1 MNTPNKTKKPD
12 FMLDTVAI
20 KLKYPEFRITNPN
33 LFTPALIIKE
43 LIPAFEFQYG
53 RNRFTKYQQ
62 NPTAQDNKKGIYKPR
77 LTAYQR
83 FEGNKPIYELH
94 IEFSAPK
101 LLFKNSLQELGEED
115 FGRTVR
121 ILKQLLFLMGVET
134 TEDSIRRAFVV
145 KAHFGKNI
153 PLPYP
158 LTAQDAISGL
168 YKADLG
174 KSKDINMREY
184 RNGGQSLYFYASSY
198 NIIFYDKLRDIA
210 TPKNKAVDKD
220 KFKPEKM
227 LIQKIDN
234 DYQQEILRFEVRLT
248 KQQSLNLFLSKLLG
262 KEIKQIT
269 FGEVFDKSLCQKVLL
284 KTWEEIIKTPANQL
298 ALKTENSPEEVFD
311 ELIKNISPKQRKK
324 AHSLNTAL
332 ASFGLYILIKKKG
345 VRWTKSRI
353 EKNWTNKSWG
363 RLSETIKQSANNLKI
378 IPELPTISK
387 TQSALERFEKYD
399 WQPK

>member
-1 MNTPNKTKKPD
+1 MNTPNKTKRPD
-12 FMLDTVAI
+12 FMIDTLAI
-20 KLKYPEFRITNPN
+20 KLKYPAFRISNPN

-43 LIPAFEFQYG
+43 FIPTLDFQYG
-53 RNRFTKYQQ
+53 RNRFSKYLQ
-62 NPTAQDNKKGIYKPR
+62 NPSLKDNKKGIYKPR

-83 FEGNKPIYELH
+83 FEENKPTYELH

-101 LLFKNSLQELGEED
+101 LLFGNSIQELDEEG

-121 ILKQLLFLMGVET
+121 VLKQQLFLMGVET
-134 TEDSIRRAFVV
+134 TEDDLRRAFVV

-168 YKADLG
+168 YRADLG

-184 RNGGQSLYFYASSY
+184 RNGGQALYFYASSF

-210 TPKNKAVDKD
+210 TPKNRAIDKD
-220 KFKPEKM
+220 KFKSEKT
-227 LIQKIDN
+227 LLQQINTD
-234 DYQQEILRFEVRLT
+234 QQEILRFEVRLT
-248 KQQSLNLFLSKLLG
+248 KQQSLNPFLSKALDNN
-262 KEIKQIT
+262 IKQIT
-269 FGEVFDKSLCQKVLL
+269 LEEVFNKSLCQKVLL
-284 KTWEEIIKTPANQL
+284 KTWEEIVKTPANQL
-298 ALKTENSPEEVFD
+298 ALKTENLPEEVFD
-311 ELIKNISPKQRKK
+311 ELIKNIGPEQRKK
-324 AHSLNTAL
+324 AHSLNATL
-332 ASFGLYILIKKKG
+332 ASFGLYVLLKNKG

-363 RLSETIKQSANNLKI
+363 RLSKTIKNSANNLKI

-387 TQSALERFEKYD
+387 TQSALERFERYD

>member
-1 MNTPNKTKKPD
+1 MNTPNKSKRSD
-12 FMLDTVAI
+12 FMIDTLAI

-43 LIPAFEFQYG
+43 FIPTPEFQYG
-53 RNRFTKYQQ
+53 RNRFAKYLQ
-62 NPTAQDNKKGIYKPR
+62 NKTAQDRKKGIYKPN

-83 FEGNKPIYELH
+83 FEENKPSYELH
-94 IEFSAPK
+94 IEFSIPK
-101 LLFKNSLQELGEED
+101 LLFGNSIQELGEED

-121 ILKQLLFLMGVET
+121 ILKQQLFLMGVET
-134 TEDSIRRAFVV
+134 IEGNLRRALVT

-153 PLPYP
+153 PFPYP

-168 YKADLG
+168 YRADLG

-210 TPKNKAVDKD
+210 TPKNRAVDKD
-220 KFKPEKM
+220 KFKPEKTLFQEM
-227 LIQKIDN
+227 SG
-234 DYQQEILRFEVRLT
+234 DYRQEILRFEVRLT
-248 KQQSLNLFLSKLLG
+248 KQQSLNSFLSKALS

-269 FGEVFDKSLCQKVLL
+269 FEEVFNKSLCQKVLL
-284 KTWEEIIKTPANQL
+284 KTWEEIVKTPANQL

-311 ELIKNISPKQRKK
+311 ELIKNINPKQRKK
-324 AHSLNTAL
+324 AHSLNTTL
-332 ASFGLYILIKKKG
+332 ASFGLYVLIKNKG

-363 RLSETIKQSANNLKI
+363 RLSETIKNSANNLKI
-378 IPELPTISK
+378 IPELPTISN
-387 TQSALERFEKYD
+387 TQSALEKFERYD